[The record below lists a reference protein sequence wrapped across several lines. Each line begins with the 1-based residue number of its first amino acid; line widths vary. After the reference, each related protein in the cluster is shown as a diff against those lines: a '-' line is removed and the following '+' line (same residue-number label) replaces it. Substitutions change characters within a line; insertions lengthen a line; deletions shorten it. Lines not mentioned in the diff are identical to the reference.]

1 MLSTI
6 LGVKVK
12 DETVVF
18 SGRIHSQ
25 IRLGSAAAMAVDTD
39 PLATENVLENVGLNS
54 VSGIDVETRG
64 ITSDDL
70 GYDVTVANIIRSVLT
85 PMLPLLAASVRPGG
99 HVILG
104 GLLDREELLFTEA
117 VKEAG
122 LTIVE
127 VTGESEWIGLITRTA
142 E

>member
-1 MLSTI
+1 M
-6 LGVKVK
+6 
-12 DETVVF
+12 
-18 SGRIHSQ
+18 
-25 IRLGSAAAMAVDTD
+25 DTD
-39 PLATENVLENVGLNS
+39 PLAAENVLENVGLNS
-54 VSGIDVETRG
+54 VSGIDVETRSVTG
-64 ITSDDL
+64 DDS
-70 GYDVTVANIIRSVLT
+70 GYDVTVANIISSVLT

-104 GLLDREELLFTEA
+104 GLLDREELPFTDA

-127 VTGESEWIGLITRTA
+127 VTGEFEWIGMITRVA